1 MQRVSI
7 FVDGAN
13 MYYAQKRLGWY
24 IDFRR
29 ALQFFGRDAGN
40 VISEAY
46 YYTGADSQT
55 KTRDSAF
62 HEYLIYSGYTVRTK
76 AIKQMT
82 DDATGEIV
90 EKANLDIELVIDM
103 FNTVQLYETCI
114 LLSGDSDFERALE
127 LVRSKGKRI
136 AVVGH
141 PDMTA
146 RELRN
151 VAGRNFFDLRDM
163 ERHIARTDRLPEAT
177 GGPPSLSNVDDE
189 IQHSVAITNSPIWA
203 TRVASPIERR

>member
-1 MQRVSI
+1 MVQRVSL

-24 IDFRR
+24 IDFKKV
-29 ALQFFGRDAGN
+29 LQFFGADAGCE
-40 VISEAY
+40 ISEAY
-46 YYTGADSQT
+46 YYTGADAQGRGKDGS
-55 KTRDSAF
+55 F
-62 HEYLIYSGYTVRTK
+62 HEYLNFSGYTVRTK
-76 AIKQMT
+76 AIKQMV

-103 FNTVQLYETCI
+103 FNTVDLYDTCV

-136 AVVGH
+136 AVAAH
-141 PDMTA
+141 PEMTA

-151 VAGRNFFDLRDM
+151 VAGRNYYDLRDM
-163 ERHIARTDRLPEAT
+163 ERALARTDRLPENGQYPLSTETRIADPAEEHVWQSSIDL
-177 GGPPSLSNVDDE
+177 PPPE
-189 IQHSVAITNSPIWA
+189 QMY
-203 TRVASPIERR
+203 E